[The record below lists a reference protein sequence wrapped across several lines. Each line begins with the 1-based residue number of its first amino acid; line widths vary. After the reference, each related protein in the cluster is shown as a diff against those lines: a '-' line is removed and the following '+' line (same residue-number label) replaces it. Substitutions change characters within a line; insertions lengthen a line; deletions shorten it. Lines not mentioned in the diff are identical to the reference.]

1 MIGSSM
7 IDREAEGEVEVTVI
21 KRAIPS
27 DADLIP
33 AHQAGERIW
42 IKGFSEKSEVISLL
56 PQVG

>member
-7 IDREAEGEVEVTVI
+7 IDRKAEGEVEVAVI

-27 DADLIP
+27 DADLMP
-33 AHQAGERIW
+33 AHQTGQRIW
-42 IKGFSEKSEVISLL
+42 IKGFSEKREVISLL